1 MRFISILIILL
12 LFVGFKTAKAQNAS
26 KISDGDKSE
35 IIKSILSEEFPLK
48 DAKTACI
55 STENIP
61 KSMLERFPEIS
72 GFKFIVAAPD
82 KIGEF
87 DCGLEYYFFGNFEK
101 KRSSILVS
109 FGNNYRDVSS
119 AGRRYSY
126 RKVKGRWRGKI
137 VGFFMSN
144 A

>member
-1 MRFISILIILL
+1 MLL
-12 LFVGFKTAKAQNAS
+12 VFGIKTTNAQSVS
-26 KISDGDKSE
+26 KISDGDKSK

-48 DAKTACI
+48 DAQTACI

-61 KSMLERFPEIS
+61 KSMLEQFPKIS
-72 GFKFIVAAPD
+72 GVKFILAAPD

-87 DCGLEYYFFGNFEK
+87 DCGLEYYFFDNFEK

-109 FGNNYRDVSS
+109 FGNNYRNVSS

-126 RKVKGRWRGKI
+126 RKVKGKWRGKI
-137 VGFFMSN
+137 VGFFLSRT
-144 A
+144 